1 MLIIRRKNMIV
12 GLLVV
17 LLIVT
22 GFLNFWFNQKSKP
35 IVNPESSKSSVD
47 NVNQSHDQLKNQQET
62 RGDENDLDGKI
73 TVTDLEEPA
82 IFPR

>member
-35 IVNPESSKSSVD
+35 TRIMKAA
-47 NVNQSHDQLKNQQET
+47 SHPL
-62 RGDENDLDGKI
+62 I
-73 TVTDLEEPA
+73 T
-82 IFPR
+82 